1 LMSGYIYTLLEHLL
15 FNPKMDFDIRFDS
28 RYKIFKQLQN
38 NILV

>member
-1 LMSGYIYTLLEHLL
+1 MSGYIYTLLEHLL
-15 FNPKMDFDIRFDS
+15 FNPKMDFDSRFDS